1 MIEAPNGVVQRKLA
15 LLDDQV
21 TKLEFHL
28 RDVSRELFVNDWV
41 LRSMAER
48 ALQVAAELMI
58 DIAERIIALKGAGP
72 VASAGDA
79 IRKLTEL
86 KVLLADDSYLDIIR
100 FRNLLVHQYEE
111 INPDMLF
118 DLAKNRLGNFRKF
131 RDEVDKAGY

>member
-58 DIAERIIALKGAGP
+58 DIAERIIALKSAGP

-86 KVLLADDSYLDIIR
+86 KVLPTDDPYLGIIR

-111 INPDMLF
+111 VNPDILF
-118 DLAKNRLGNFRKF
+118 DLAKNRLGDFRKF

>member
-1 MIEAPNGVVQRKLA
+1 MTEAHNGVTQRKLA

-28 RDVSRELFVNDWV
+28 RDVSRDLFVSDWV
-41 LRSMAER
+41 LRSMTER

-79 IRKLTEL
+79 IRKLMEL
-86 KVLLADDSYLDIIR
+86 NVLSAEDPYRGIIR

-111 INPDMLF
+111 INPEILF
-118 DLAKNRLGNFRKF
+118 ELAKNRLGDFRKF